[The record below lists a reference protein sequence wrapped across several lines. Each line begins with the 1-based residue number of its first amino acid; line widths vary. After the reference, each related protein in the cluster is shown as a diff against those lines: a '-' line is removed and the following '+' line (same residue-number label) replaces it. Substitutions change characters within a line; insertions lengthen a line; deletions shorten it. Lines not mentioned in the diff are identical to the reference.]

1 MAEIFRYCLR
11 VQLLELD
18 NLGCLSV
25 FIRVLHRKRA
35 HRGHVCVGVCVCVCV
50 CKQNCTDGG
59 RRRQTDMEGQMDVF
73 LLTGWCLVGLGAWT
87 PREVLGW
94 QV

>member
-25 FIRVLHRKRA
+25 FFTGREPI
-35 HRGHVCVGVCVCVCV
+35 GGMCVCVCVCVCV